1 MATAL
6 AYAAPLAASLLD
18 LKAIRSGIGF
28 LGGDAGFGLDG
39 RRSVV
44 RVSFGMWDENGR
56 FANDLQTVFLT
67 MTITGG
73 VCRRLEVRKLCGV
86 Q

>member
-44 RVSFGMWDENGR
+44 R
-56 FANDLQTVFLT
+56 TVFLT